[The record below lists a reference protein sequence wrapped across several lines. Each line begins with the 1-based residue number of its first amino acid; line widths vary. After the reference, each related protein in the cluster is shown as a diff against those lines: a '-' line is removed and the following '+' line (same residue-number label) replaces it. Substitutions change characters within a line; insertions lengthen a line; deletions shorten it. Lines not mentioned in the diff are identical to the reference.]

1 MKWLYIVLIVPR
13 KKQVFESQ
21 VDKDGE
27 NIEAPNASQ
36 ENKDGVHEVNNND
49 EDENEEQQSSK
60 NSYDDED
67 IDLEI
72 EYDNLMGMDI
82 DIGID
87 TMRDVIEDE
96 FYEEALPQFNDHE
109 L

>member
-1 MKWLYIVLIVPR
+1 MKWLYVVSIALR
-13 KKQVFESQ
+13 KKQVFEAQ
-21 VDKDGE
+21 VDKDGK

-36 ENKDGVHEVNNND
+36 ENKDGVHEINNND
-49 EDENEEQQSSK
+49 EDEDEEQQSSK

-72 EYDNLMGMDI
+72 EYGNLMGMDI

-87 TMRDVIEDE
+87 TLKDIIEDE
-96 FYEEALPQFNDHE
+96 FYEEELPQINDHE